1 MASEL
6 VDFVN
11 DDWRVCR
18 ILSLPASDVAL
29 SDSNGSRGWRVP
41 DLMVEGHV
49 TLHRAAGPD
58 QIGTLVGF
66 EVRVREVMGGG

>member
-1 MASEL
+1 
-6 VDFVN
+6 V
-11 DDWRVCR
+11 
-18 ILSLPASDVAL
+18 

-66 EVRVREVMGGG
+66 EVRVREVVDGG